1 MSRTKPNRTR
11 KNAHIIY
18 LSDEEEAA
26 VKLRM
31 ERVRIQ
37 SFSKYC
43 RKMMID
49 GYVLVIDDSKE
60 LKEFTLEINKIGVN
74 INQIAHALNSGDS
87 VSKETIDQLKDWMV
101 TIWQYQRYIL
111 SGTPF

>member
-1 MSRTKPNRTR
+1 MSRSKPNRTR

-31 ERVRIQ
+31 ERVRIK

-43 RKMMID
+43 RKMIID

-74 INQIAHALNSGDS
+74 LNQIAHALNSGDS